1 MRLMLARPTPEDYVV
16 ASGEKHT
23 VRDFVEAAFS
33 AARLDWKKH
42 VVEDGNLIKRDERS
56 LVGNPAKLVR
66 DTGWKRSVTFTQMVE
81 RLLAAER
88 V

>member
-1 MRLMLARPTPEDYVV
+1 
-16 ASGEKHT
+16 
-23 VRDFVEAAFS
+23 
-33 AARLDWKKH
+33 
-42 VVEDGNLIKRDERS
+42 
-56 LVGNPAKLVR
+56 VR